1 MRRRDFITLLGG
13 AAAVAWPL
21 AARAQQPAMPVIGYL
36 GLSSPEAQAST
47 VAGFRKGLIEAGYVE
62 GRNVAIEFRWAESQ
76 FDRFPAL
83 AVELVRRRVDV
94 IFANSPA
101 AVRAAKAASATIPIV
116 FLMGEDPVKE
126 GLVRSFNRPE
136 ANVTGVSDFANQLA
150 GKRLSLLRD
159 TVPKA
164 AVYALLVRPS
174 HPNAESDTKDATAA
188 ARVLGLDLRALT
200 ADNEREIDT
209 AFATMAQLLVGA
221 LFVNIDPFFVDR
233 REQLVALAAR
243 HAVPAIYAQR
253 DFPVAGGL
261 MSYGVDRFESSRQAG
276 IYAGRVLKGE
286 KPADLPVQQPTKFE
300 FVINLKTAK
309 ALGLD
314 VPPSLLA
321 IADEVFE

>member
-1 MRRRDFITLLGG
+1 MMRRRQFITLLGG
-13 AAAVAWPL
+13 AAAWPL
-21 AARAQQPAMPVIGYL
+21 AVSAQQPAMPAIGYL

-47 VAGFRKGLIEAGYVE
+47 VAGFRRGLIEAGYVE

-76 FDRFPAL
+76 FDRFPTL
-83 AVELVRRRVDV
+83 AADLVRRRVDV

-101 AVRAAKAASATIPIV
+101 AVRAAKAASTTISIV

-126 GLVRSFNRPE
+126 GLVPSLNRPGTS
-136 ANVTGVSDFANQLA
+136 VTGVSDFANQLA

-174 HPNAESDTKDATAA
+174 NPNAESDTKDATAA

-253 DFPVAGGL
+253 DFPMAGGL

-276 IYAGRVLKGE
+276 IYVGRVLKGE
-286 KPADLPVQQPTKFE
+286 KPADLPVQQSTKLE
-300 FVINLKTAK
+300 FIINLKTAK
-309 ALGLD
+309 ALGLEISPG
-314 VPPSLLA
+314 VLA
-321 IADEVFE
+321 FADEVIE

>member
-1 MRRRDFITLLGG
+1 MRRRDFITLIGG
-13 AAAVAWPL
+13 VPSMLWPL
-21 AARAQQPAMPVIGYL
+21 AARAQQPATPVIGYL

-47 VAGFRKGLIEAGYVE
+47 VAGFRKGLTEAGYVE
-62 GRNVAIEFRWAESQ
+62 DHNVTIEFRWAESH

-83 AVELVRRRVDV
+83 AADLVRRRVGV

-126 GLVRSFNRPE
+126 GLVPSLNRPG

-164 AVYALLVRPS
+164 TVYAFLVRPS
-174 HPNAESDTKDATAA
+174 NPNAESDAMDAMAA
-188 ARVLGLDLRALT
+188 ARGLGLDLRVLR
-200 ADNEREIDT
+200 ADNEREIDA
-209 AFATMAQLLVGA
+209 AFATMAQLVVGA

-233 REQLVALAAR
+233 HEQLVALAAH

-276 IYAGRVLKGE
+276 AYVGRVLKGE
-286 KPADLPVQQPTKFE
+286 KPADLPVQQSTKLE
-300 FVINLKTAK
+300 LIINLKAAK
-309 ALGLD
+309 ALGLEISPG
-314 VPPSLLA
+314 VLA
-321 IADEVFE
+321 IADEVIE